1 MAALIGV
8 DLDGASNAINAVAL
22 DAGVCEIANDNAPG
36 QVVISGSREN
46 VEAVCAIAKD
56 HGAKM
61 AKILPVSAPFH
72 SSLMKPAAEKMA
84 QALAAVYIEKPKV
97 PVIANITAKATQDP
111 EEIRDLLVQQVTGR
125 VRWVESMN
133 TMMERGVERYSELG
147 AGKVL
152 SGLVRRIAKEATI
165 MNAGDPESIE
175 ALLG

>member
-1 MAALIGV
+1 
-8 DLDGASNAINAVAL
+8 
-22 DAGVCEIANDNAPG
+22 
-36 QVVISGSREN
+36 
-46 VEAVCAIAKD
+46 
-56 HGAKM
+56 
-61 AKILPVSAPFH
+61 
-72 SSLMKPAAEKMA
+72 MKPAAEKMA